1 MYIDD
6 NSILTHVQYHY
17 NYVYRPAASESSG
30 VMLNDIRQTD
40 SVKESNE
47 NANNDYELLDK
58 YSQAADHDAAE
69 VRQNPQP
76 KQQHGDYKLTQCLAY
91 VPVTHGNKRSVTEA
105 TSGGV
110 RGQYMD
116 KADTLDT
123 EIYAVI

>member
-6 NSILTHVQYHY
+6 NSILTLVQYRY
-17 NYVYRPAASESSG
+17 NYIIIYRPAANESPG

-40 SVKESNE
+40 NVKESNE

-58 YSQAADHDAAE
+58 YSQAADAAE

-91 VPVTHGNKRSVTEA
+91 IPVTHGNKHNVTEA

-123 EIYAVI
+123 ETYAVI